1 MLLLALALS
10 PASVYAQHVVS
21 PQSVPLASRTP
32 FEREVGRALVCMC
45 GTCGRKLA
53 GECECGYAAQMRD
66 EIAMLARQGKTKKQ
80 ILEFYVE
87 KYGSQE
93 PLAEPI
99 DEGFN
104 RLAWALPYLLG
115 AAGLVTIVL
124 TARRWSRPV
133 AVAAPG
139 LETPIDPDLDARLD
153 DELRNLD

>member
-53 GECECGYAAQMRD
+53 GECECGDAAQMRD
-66 EIAMLARQGKTKKQ
+66 EIAMLARQGKT
-80 ILEFYVE
+80 
-87 KYGSQE
+87 QE
-93 PLAEPI
+93 GDSGATTSRGTAARNRLAEPI

-104 RLAWALPYLLG
+104 RLAWMLPYMLG

-124 TARRWSRPV
+124 TARRWSRP
-133 AVAAPG
+133 AAAAPCRRR
-139 LETPIDPDLDARLD
+139 DADRSGS
-153 DELRNLD
+153 RRPPGR